1 MSKAAHT
8 LSVAFCRFLCFT
20 VLLSLVCPNAYSEP
34 NDGKK
39 YLIIHADDAGMS
51 HSVNR
56 GTIDSMK
63 DGVVSSAS
71 IMVPCPWFKEFAE
84 IARENPDLDY
94 GIHLTLTSE
103 WTNYRWGPVAS
114 KDKVPSL
121 VDPEGYLWDNVP
133 LVVKHVKA
141 EEVAT
146 ELRAQIDRAL
156 EFGIPLTHLDTH
168 MGAVISR
175 PDLIMVYV
183 NLGIEYDLPILFL
196 RELDEKRKR
205 EYPLLAK
212 GAGAIVK
219 MLEAKNLPLLDR
231 LAQFYGGDT
240 HEERRATYI
249 DSLENLEPGINQLII
264 HCGYADDE
272 LRAITSSAERRD
284 GDRRVFMEPE
294 IAAMIKNLGIE
305 VVTWKQ
311 VHEMEKAK
319 ALKNSK

>member
-1 MSKAAHT
+1 MPKTAMS
-8 LSVAFCRFLCFT
+8 LF
-20 VLLSLVCPNAYSEP
+20 VLLSFFCANAYSAP

-63 DGVVSSAS
+63 EGVVSSAS

-84 IARENPDLDY
+84 IARENPELDY

-103 WTNYRWGPVAS
+103 WTNYRWGPVTS

-121 VDPEGYLWDNVP
+121 VDEEGYLWDNVP
-133 LVVKHVKA
+133 LVAKHVKA
-141 EEVAT
+141 EEVAI
-146 ELRAQIDRAL
+146 ELRAQIDRAMD
-156 EFGIPLTHLDTH
+156 FGVPLTHLDTH
-168 MGAVISR
+168 MGALVSR
-175 PDLIMVYV
+175 PDLVAVYV
-183 NLGIEYDLPILFL
+183 NLAIEYDLPILFL

-212 GAGAIVK
+212 GAALFAK
-219 MLEAKNLPLLDR
+219 QLEAKGLPVLDR
-231 LAQFYGGDT
+231 LAQFYGGDSY
-240 HEERRATYI
+240 EERRAKYVE
-249 DSLENLEPGINQLII
+249 SLENLEPGLNELII

-284 GDRRVFMEPE
+284 GDRRVFMDPE
-294 IAAMIKNLGIE
+294 IAKMIKNLGIE

-311 VHEMEKAK
+311 VREMEQAEPAK
-319 ALKNSK
+319 